1 MQCKCYI
8 NINGCPCVAN
18 SSFAFGTF
26 WNFLKNVFDLKM
38 IESTVVEFMD
48 MEDGDPTKN
57 ILLH

>member
-48 MEDGDPTKN
+48 MEDQ
-57 ILLH
+57 L